1 MELPKD
7 LENNIIIKKE
17 NDKLN
22 KQNQVHQNEIK
33 NIQKIKINLD
43 KSKTDKDLIKE
54 QILLYSKPTLI
65 GLNNIGTPTFINS
78 TL

>member
-22 KQNQVHQNEIK
+22 KQNEVHQNEIK
-33 NIQKIKINLD
+33 NIQKIK
-43 KSKTDKDLIKE
+43 KK
-54 QILLYSKPTLI
+54 
-65 GLNNIGTPTFINS
+65 FR
-78 TL
+78 